1 MKKITIFRIFF
12 IESDLEEGSEN
23 FFFFFLP
30 SAASESEVITRAQA
44 LGCKAPKIAILATEN
59 PKK

>member
-1 MKKITIFRIFF
+1 MKKITIFHFFLLNRILKKDLRIFF
-12 IESDLEEGSEN
+12 
-23 FFFFFLP
+23 FFP

>member
-1 MKKITIFRIFF
+1 MKKITIFQFFLLNRILKK
-12 IESDLEEGSEN
+12 DLRF

-30 SAASESEVITRAQA
+30 SAASESEVTRAQA

>member
-1 MKKITIFRIFF
+1 MKKITIFQFFLLNRILKK
-12 IESDLEEGSEN
+12 DLRI
-23 FFFFFLP
+23 FFFLP

-44 LGCKAPKIAILATEN
+44 LGCKAPKIAILANEN

>member
-1 MKKITIFRIFF
+1 MKKITIFQFFF

-23 FFFFFLP
+23 FFFFFP